1 MNKNIR
7 EIISKTISE
16 LITEKERLNEDIDD
30 IIYSDMGYVLKD
42 KDFDNINKIRGEI
55 NYIYELIGKLNM
67 EYDKEIK

>member
-7 EIISKTISE
+7 EIITRTINE
-16 LITEKERLNEDIDD
+16 LITEKERLNEYIDD
-30 IIYSDMGYVLKD
+30 IIYSDMGYVLKG
-42 KDFDNINKIRGEI
+42 KDFDEINKIREEI

>member
-7 EIISKTISE
+7 EIITRTINE

-30 IIYSDMGYVLKD
+30 IIYSDMGYVLKG
-42 KDFDNINKIRGEI
+42 KDFDEINKIREEI

-67 EYDKEIK
+67 EYDKEMK

>member
-16 LITEKERLNEDIDD
+16 LITEKERLNEDIED
-30 IIYSDMGYVLKD
+30 IIYGDMGYVLKG
-42 KDFDNINKIRGEI
+42 KDFDEINKIREEI

-67 EYDKEIK
+67 EYDKEIR